1 MEWELIPT
9 TVLGKFA
16 FNELSLEQRVSS
28 WMGAKAGYTASR
40 EKCPPCH
47 NSKSKT
53 ELRNNT
59 VNFTGRPYFAWKS
72 SRASS
77 VGIGTRLLT
86 GRPRIP
92 GSIRP
97 LKSVQTSTAT
107 RQVPYS
113 SSAGGSLNGEKA
125 TKVWDWPLTSSNSK
139 YKLIYLLTPWSRV
152 LEKLTG
158 FQLVKKFPAFYETGR
173 FITAFTTNAC
183 HLPLSWASSIQSILP
198 HPTSWRSILILSS
211 HLRLGLPS
219 GSFPWVSPPKPCIR
233 LFAIRATYS
242 VHNAKH

>member
-28 WMGAKAGYTASR
+28 WMGAKAGYAASR
-40 EKCPPCH
+40 EKWPPCH

-53 ELRNNT
+53 ELRNNA
-59 VNFTGRPYFAWKS
+59 VNFIARPYFIWKT

-77 VGIGTRLLT
+77 VGIRTRLLT

-97 LKSVQTSTAT
+97 LKSDQTSTAT

-113 SSAGGSLNGEKA
+113 SGDGGSLTEEKV

-139 YKLIYLLTPWSRV
+139 HKFTYLLIYYLYH
-152 LEKLTG
+152 G
-158 FQLVKKFPAFYETGR
+158 A
-173 FITAFTTNAC
+173 
-183 HLPLSWASSIQSILP
+183 QSFL
-198 HPTSWRSILILSS
+198 RS
-211 HLRLGLPS
+211 
-219 GSFPWVSPPKPCIR
+219 
-233 LFAIRATYS
+233 
-242 VHNAKH
+242 